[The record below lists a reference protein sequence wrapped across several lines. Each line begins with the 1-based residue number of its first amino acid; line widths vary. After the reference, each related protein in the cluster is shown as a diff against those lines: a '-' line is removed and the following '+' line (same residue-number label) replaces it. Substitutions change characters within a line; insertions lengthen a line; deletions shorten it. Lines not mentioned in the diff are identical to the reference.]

1 MGLPMYPD
9 AQGSHAFAT
18 SPTTPAFHIMHS
30 RLQGA
35 VRRRVFTPLDS
46 MARALIMLLARP
58 LSVALLSLMSPEGR
72 GLCCVCATR
81 GKETW

>member
-1 MGLPMYPD
+1 MYPD

-35 VRRRVFTPLDS
+35 VRRRVFNPLDS
-46 MARALIMLLARP
+46 MACALITFLVRP
-58 LSVALLSLMSPEGR
+58 LSVALLSDDGGPLASTDESR
-72 GLCCVCATR
+72 GMGVVLCVR
-81 GKETW
+81 PS